1 MASQLE
7 EEATALAELTNKPGD
22 HVSTFVYET
31 YVLPALARGDSEVRV
46 EVADVW
52 MALGR
57 IYSMDSIR
65 NVLASAKFRESYN
78 LFLTPGSP
86 DDGSPTGFAYKLGV
100 TNHHPAF
107 R

>member
-1 MASQLE
+1 M
-7 EEATALAELTNKPGD
+7 AELTNKPGD

-78 LFLTPGSP
+78 LLLTPGSQ

-100 TNHHPAF
+100 TNHRPAF